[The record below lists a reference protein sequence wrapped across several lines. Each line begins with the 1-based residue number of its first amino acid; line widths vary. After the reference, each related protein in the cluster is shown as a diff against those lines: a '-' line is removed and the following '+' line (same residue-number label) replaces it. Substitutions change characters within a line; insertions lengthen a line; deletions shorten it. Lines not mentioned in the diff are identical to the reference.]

1 MNRVEELIQ
10 QLCPNGVEWKKL
22 GEVCE
27 IKGRIGFRGYTQKD
41 LVKEEE
47 GAITLSPS
55 NIINECLD
63 FRNCSYISWFKYNES
78 PEIQAEIGDVLFT
91 KTASVGKCALIKYL
105 PKSATINPQLVLL
118 KKITCNAAY
127 LTYVLLGNNFQ
138 DEVKKVT
145 GIGSV
150 PNIPQSSLS
159 QIRIPIPPLSIQQEI
174 VRILDTFTELTANLQ
189 TELDARKKQYAY
201 YRDCLLNF
209 EGVDGVEW
217 KKLGEIGLFY
227 GGLSGK
233 TKKDFEEGNA
243 KYVTYSNIFNNIAVN
258 LNINDVVNIL
268 PGEKQNVIAYGDVI
282 FTGSSETPDE
292 CGMSSVVTEIINEP
306 IYLNS
311 FCFGFRL
318 NNLSLYEPGF
328 LKFLFRSNNIRNE
341 IKKTANGVTRYNISK
356 KLFSQIE
363 IPIPP
368 LPEQRRIV
376 AILDHFETLVNDLSV
391 GLPAELEA
399 RRKQYEYY
407 RDKLLTFDRV

>member
-22 GEVCE
+22 GDYIELYTGEQLNKDAMLSDGVYPVMN
-27 IKGRIGFRGYTQKD
+27 GGVLASGFTDSFNEEADTITISQGGASAGFVNWMESKFWAGAHCFI
-41 LVKEEE
+41 VKV
-47 GAITLSPS
+47 I
-55 NIINECLD
+55 NDKIINRYLYFFLKNSERKMML
-63 FRNCSYISWFKYNES
+63 SKYG
-78 PEIQAEIGDVLFT
+78 A
-91 KTASVGKCALIKYL
+91 
-105 PKSATINPQLVLL
+105 
-118 KKITCNAAY
+118 
-127 LTYVLLGNNFQ
+127 
-138 DEVKKVT
+138 
-145 GIGSV
+145 GI
-150 PNIPQSSLS
+150 PSLS
-159 QIRIPIPPLSIQQEI
+159 KESVNKLLIPIPPLPIQQDI

-376 AILDHFETLVNDLSV
+376 AILDKFETLVNDLSV

>member
-10 QLCPNGVEWKKL
+10 QLCPNGVEWKKLGEVCKIMNGKDYKHLSKGKVPVYGSGGVMTYVDTFVYDKPSVLLPRKGSLNNVFYVDTPFWTVDTAYWTKIDVNILLEKFFYYFVTTQNLAKKNIAAGAVPSLTQEILNKIEIPIPPLPIQQEIVRILDTFIELQKELTANLQTELDARKKQYAYYRDCLLNFEGVDGVEWKKL

-63 FRNCSYISWFKYNES
+63 FSNCSYISWFKYNES

-127 LTYVLLGNNFQ
+127 LTYVLLGNKFQ

-159 QIRIPIPPLSIQQEI
+159 QIR
-174 VRILDTFTELTANLQ
+174 
-189 TELDARKKQYAY
+189 
-201 YRDCLLNF
+201 
-209 EGVDGVEW
+209 
-217 KKLGEIGLFY
+217 
-227 GGLSGK
+227 
-233 TKKDFEEGNA
+233 
-243 KYVTYSNIFNNIAVN
+243 
-258 LNINDVVNIL
+258 
-268 PGEKQNVIAYGDVI
+268 
-282 FTGSSETPDE
+282 
-292 CGMSSVVTEIINEP
+292 
-306 IYLNS
+306 
-311 FCFGFRL
+311 
-318 NNLSLYEPGF
+318 
-328 LKFLFRSNNIRNE
+328 
-341 IKKTANGVTRYNISK
+341 
-356 KLFSQIE
+356 